1 LRGEAALNVGEESR
15 RTDVEAVLGADYR
28 FFFKLHLA
36 GEVFYN
42 GYGVARAS
50 DYAAFLLDPVKSE
63 RLTRGESFALGRY
76 YAGLTA
82 DQELHPLLHLTLG
95 AIGNLG
101 DPSTLVMVGLRWAVL
116 QGARLSLGA
125 LVPVGRRPDG
135 ITPKSEYGAMP
146 LAGYGVLKVSF

>member
-1 LRGEAALNVGEESR
+1 MSSMNFYTANAS
-15 RTDVEAVLGADYR
+15 
-28 FFFKLHLA
+28 LA
-36 GEVFYN
+36 GAEKLGVEEMQTIWRVEMAGELFYN
-42 GYGVARAS
+42 GYGVAHA
-50 DYAAFLLDPVKSE
+50 DDLPAFLLDPARSE

-82 DQELHPLLHLTLG
+82 DQELHPLVHLTVG

-101 DPSTLVMVGLRWAVL
+101 DPSTLLLLGLRFAVL

-135 ITPKSEYGAMP
+135 LTPRSEYGAMP
-146 LAGYGVLKVSF
+146 LAGYGVMKVSF